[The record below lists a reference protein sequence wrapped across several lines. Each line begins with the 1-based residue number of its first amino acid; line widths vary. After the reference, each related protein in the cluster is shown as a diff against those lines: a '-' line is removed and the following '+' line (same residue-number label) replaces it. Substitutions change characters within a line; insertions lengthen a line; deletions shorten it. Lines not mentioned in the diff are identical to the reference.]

1 MEENE
6 LKSIIDFNNIIDK
19 HVRYV
24 VKYNKLEVEL

>member
-6 LKSIIDFNNIIDK
+6 PKSIIDFNNIIDK
-19 HVRYV
+19 YVRYV